1 MTGGVTIRPA
11 MTVWTEAERIEGRA
25 GFPLGRIGEHG
36 W

>member
-1 MTGGVTIRPA
+1 MIAGVTIRPA
-11 MTVWTEAERIEGRA
+11 MTVWTEAERIAGRT